1 MKTVLSNNDGFK
13 YLVEVVEINRPA
25 KYTKLSFSTEW
36 DDARRDGSE
45 QQSFQVIL
53 SPEQRLF
60 LKELL

>member
-25 KYTKLSFSTEW
+25 KHTKLSFSTEW
-36 DDARRDGSE
+36 GDGSE